1 MAQKRYR
8 GKITKGKRKGK
19 QGFITQREYIKQ
31 NINNINFDPAELN
44 ESESKIYKQI
54 LKNEKISAKA
64 KQRPRIK
71 GKFLNK
77 EQTKYL
83 KKVFKD
89 TGKEFTQENVNL
101 YLNNEIYFAFQS
113 LYITD
118 VINDHKG
125 IVKINGK
132 ELSKSDAI
140 IEFDKLNRENY
151 REWSDTL
158 GINQDKIFFIVY
170 DAYYT
175 PATQIL
181 NIDTMVN
188 DQTRIITSPPQGE
201 INMAKYL
208 AEIERL
214 KYLTAK

>member
-1 MAQKRYR
+1 MANKRYR

-19 QGFITQREYIKQ
+19 QGFVTLKEYLKQ
-31 NINNINFDPAELN
+31 NIIKPDFNERSLNAAELKEYN
-44 ESESKIYKQI
+44 KI
-54 LKNEKISAKA
+54 LKNQKISLKA

-77 EQTKYL
+77 EQTKYVKKKL
-83 KKVFKD
+83 KEF
-89 TGKEFTQENVNL
+89 GKEFTQENVNF

-118 VINDHKG
+118 VINEHKG
-125 IVKINGK
+125 IVKINGV
-132 ELSKSDAI
+132 EMSKSDAI

-170 DAYYT
+170 DAFYT

-201 INMAKYL
+201 VNMAKYL
-208 AEIERL
+208 AELERL
-214 KYLTAK
+214 KYLKAK

>member
-44 ESESKIYKQI
+44 ESERKIYKQI

-64 KQRPRIK
+64 KQRIRIK
-71 GKFLNK
+71 GKFLNR

-83 KKVFKD
+83 KKVLKD
-89 TGKEFTQENVNL
+89 LGKEFTQENVDL
-101 YLNNEIYFAFQS
+101 YINNEIFFTFQS
-113 LYITD
+113 LNITD
-118 VINDHKG
+118 VINDHNG
-125 IVKINGK
+125 IIKINGK
-132 ELSKSDAI
+132 EFSKSDAI
-140 IEFDKLNRENY
+140 IEFDTLNRENY
-151 REWSDTL
+151 REWADTL
-158 GINQDKIFFIVY
+158 KISQSEIWFIIY

-175 PATQIL
+175 PLTKVL

-188 DQTRIITSPPQGE
+188 DQTRIIFNSKPQ
-201 INMAKYL
+201 NAAKTT
-208 AEIERL
+208 EN
-214 KYLTAK
+214 

>member
-8 GKITKGKRKGK
+8 GIITKGKRKGK
-19 QGFITQREYIKQ
+19 QGFVTQREFIKQ
-31 NINNINFDPAELN
+31 NIIKPDFDESSLNAAELKEYN
-44 ESESKIYKQI
+44 KI
-54 LKNEKISAKA
+54 LKNQKISLKAKA
-64 KQRPRIK
+64 RPRIK

-83 KKVFKD
+83 KKTFKD
-89 TGKEFTQENVNL
+89 LGQEFTQENVNL

-125 IVKINGK
+125 IVKINGV
-132 ELSKSDAI
+132 EMSKSDAI

-151 REWSDTL
+151 REWADKM

-201 INMAKYL
+201 INMAKYD